1 MPTNQEI
8 EEIYGKKSALREKLF
23 NANEKVLETNSLLKT
38 RKAYI
43 INTTDKKTLGTND
56 KEREA
61 YILEHTRDIF
71 DELEELESEKRSLDL
86 EYSLIC
92 DKIECIQCQ
101 IRNEQAAADCEAQ
114 RLGVI

>member
-8 EEIYGKKSALREKLF
+8 EEIYEKKSVFRRKLF
-23 NANEKVLETNSLLKT
+23 AASEKVLETGSLLKT

-43 INTTDKKTLGTND
+43 VSTTDKKILGTND
-56 KEREA
+56 KERDA
-61 YILEHTRDIF
+61 YILEHTKDIVE
-71 DELEELESEKRSLDL
+71 ELEEFESEKRSLDL

-92 DKIECIQCQ
+92 DKIECLQWQ

>member
-8 EEIYGKKSALREKLF
+8 EEIYGKKGALREKLF
-23 NANEKVLETNSLLKT
+23 TANEKVLETSSLLKT

-43 INTTDKKTLGTND
+43 ISTTDKKTLGTND

-92 DKIECIQCQ
+92 DKIECFQWQ

>member
-8 EEIYGKKSALREKLF
+8 KEIYAKKGATKKSLHKINEDVLTAQADLKKLR
-23 NANEKVLETNSLLKT
+23 A
-38 RKAYI
+38 RI
-43 INTTDKKTLGTND
+43 INTTDKKKLGTND

-61 YILEHTRDIF
+61 YIIDQTLAEV
-71 DELEELESEKRSLDL
+71 LALESLEAKKRSLDL
-86 EYSLIC
+86 EYSLVS
-92 DKIECIQCQ
+92 DEIECLQWQ